1 MFVLGLIIFLHI
13 LIYAILG
20 NCVLFNINTGITLI
34 AWIFSIYLAIRYK
47 KNIYLLIPVLLL
59 FINEFMYVNFN
70 LDAFDGPSR
79 TKLFYD
85 ITTTYFIKNEGK
97 NTNLT
102 EGIYLKDLRDNNSL
116 MTEEES
122 KQLSPEKGNTNK
134 YEKFF
139 LFLNIEPSEYKGL
152 KILDMGCGNGD
163 FIKYCNSLGMKA
175 SGMTISK
182 EQVLHLKNQ
191 GLDVHEGSYREL
203 QPQFIGKYDIVTF
216 WGSIEHITQAYP
228 CSKSGE
234 EKAEEVLINIMNH
247 LKKYYREESKYK
259 MIFTTVLHM
268 NRDICKDSV
277 NCYIIE
283 RAYGGW
289 YFYDRPKETISDKME
304 YTGFKKLKQD
314 DFTYHYYMAT
324 KIDPH
329 HFGCP
334 SYPNFY
340 NMMALFFGIFINPNL
355 IAMSIYGLR
364 GEWMW
369 QFDNKLHLFDE
380 PCNNCTF
387 EYDRSKRPTT
397 LLWSLNKL
405 E

>member
-1 MFVLGLIIFLHI
+1 
-13 LIYAILG
+13 
-20 NCVLFNINTGITLI
+20 
-34 AWIFSIYLAIRYK
+34 
-47 KNIYLLIPVLLL
+47 
-59 FINEFMYVNFN
+59 MYVNFN

-102 EGIYLKDLRDNNSL
+102 EGIYLKDLRNNNSL

-122 KQLSPEKGNTNK
+122 NQLSPEKGNTNK
-134 YEKFF
+134 YDKFF
-139 LFLNIEPSEYKGL
+139 MFLNIEPSEYKGL

-175 SGMTISK
+175 SGLTISK

-234 EKAEEVLINIMNH
+234 EKAEEILINIMNH

-259 MIFTTVLHM
+259 MIFTAVLHM
-268 NRDICKDSV
+268 NRDICKDKL
-277 NCYIIE
+277 NTYLLE

-289 YFYDRPKETISDKME
+289 YFYDEPNQTISDKIE
-304 YTGFKKLKQD
+304 KVGFKKLKQD

-334 SYPNFY
+334 AYPNFY
-340 NMMALFFGIFINPNL
+340 NMAALFFGIFINPNL
-355 IAMSIYGLR
+355 IAMSLYTLR

-380 PCNNCTF
+380 ACNNCTF
-387 EYDRSKRPTT
+387 EHDKTKRPTT